1 MLNFAEKRR
10 ISEENRRRLEEERKI
25 YNENVRKMDTY
36 IKLNT
41 KYNLEY
47 NYNSIIPLH
56 LYTCWHNKELPP
68 LMKQNYDFMKNSNPK
83 ITFHLYDEDECREF
97 IKIHF
102 KEDVLDAYDM
112 LIPCAYKADLWRYCV
127 LFINGGIYMDIK
139 YSCVNGFKLIAL
151 TEKEH
156 FVKDR
161 PENCI
166 YNALISVLPKNTK
179 IFSCIRQIVENV
191 KNQFYGENPLEPTG
205 PKLLGKYF
213 SEEET
218 KNIPLYFQT
227 TEINNTLNEF
237 YIVFNDRIVLRQYKG
252 YRDEQLKCQKN
263 LCYSKLWENKDIYK
277 K

>member
-1 MLNFAEKRR
+1 MIR
-10 ISEENRRRLEEERKI
+10 INNQEIKNIAYYKNRIK
-25 YNENVRKMDTY
+25 VTY
-36 IKLNT
+36 PLKP
-41 KYNLEY
+41 
-47 NYNSIIPLH
+47 NYKSVIPLH
-56 LYTCWHNKELPP
+56 LYTCWHNKDLPP

-83 ITFHLYDEDECREF
+83 ITFHLYDEDECRDF
-97 IKIHF
+97 IKTHF
-102 KEDVLDAYDM
+102 KKDVLDAYDR

-166 YNALISVLPKNTK
+166 YNALISVLPKNIK
-179 IFSCIRQIVENV
+179 LFSCIRQIVENV
-191 KNQFYGENPLEPTG
+191 KNKYYGHDALHPTG
-205 PKLLGKYF
+205 PRLLGKYF

-227 TEINNTLNEF
+227 IEINNIINEY

-252 YRDEQLKCQKN
+252 YRDEQLKTQKN
-263 LCYSKLWENKDIYK
+263 LYYSKLWDNKNIYK
-277 K
+277 